1 MLNHKDSL
9 PLTNNNTLIESF
21 NQGDYMKSHSG
32 KTPAKEK
39 TPSDQLNVALSKVK
53 TELKNDRK
61 HLLIEKIKSVII
73 DMIYYSDAQIKV
85 NYSDYLSQKLNCNYT
100 YMSNLFSKVHGNTIQ
115 NFIIATKIERAKE
128 LMMYDD
134 LTLTEIAFKL
144 HYSSVAH
151 ISNQFKK
158 VTGLSPSQFKAS
170 LAQNHN
176 NNSLLSN
183 NLAANTETDAA
194 TAMEETVVIPI
205 NSPQA
210 DNKEGL
216 QQVEG

>member
-1 MLNHKDSL
+1 MLNKETTL
-9 PLTNNNTLIESF
+9 PLNSVITESGATHGFIKNIPGHNN
-21 NQGDYMKSHSG
+21 
-32 KTPAKEK
+32 
-39 TPSDQLNVALSKVK
+39 LNKGEDLNLALNKVK

-73 DMIYYSDAQIKV
+73 DMIYYSDTQIKV

-100 YMSNLFSKVHGNTIQ
+100 YMSNLFSKVHGDTIQ
-115 NFIIATKIERAKE
+115 SFIIATKIERAKE

-158 VTGLSPSQFKAS
+158 VTGMSPSTFKAS
-170 LAQNHN
+170 LSQNT
-176 NNSLLSN
+176 SLLSSN
-183 NLAANTETDAA
+183 NTANTEAVTA
-194 TAMEETVVIPI
+194 TEESRIIPI
-205 NSPQA
+205 NPSQTA
-210 DNKEGL
+210 DLNKEGL
-216 QQVEG
+216 HQVEG

>member
-1 MLNHKDSL
+1 MLNQKETL
-9 PLTNNNTLIESF
+9 PLNSVITGSGTTE
-21 NQGDYMKSHSG
+21 GYMKPLHGNHNSSAG
-32 KTPAKEK
+32 SE
-39 TPSDQLNVALSKVK
+39 DLNVALNKVK

-73 DMIYYSDAQIKV
+73 DMIYYSDTQIKV

-100 YMSNLFSKVHGNTIQ
+100 YMSNLFSKVHGDTIQ
-115 NFIIATKIERAKE
+115 SFIIATKIERAKE

-158 VTGLSPSQFKAS
+158 VTGLSPSTLKA
-170 LAQNHN
+170 
-176 NNSLLSN
+176 
-183 NLAANTETDAA
+183 T
-194 TAMEETVVIPI
+194 
-205 NSPQA
+205 
-210 DNKEGL
+210 
-216 QQVEG
+216 

>member
-1 MLNHKDSL
+1 MLNHNKETL
-9 PLTNNNTLIESF
+9 PLNSVITEAGSQGYIKNIHG
-21 NQGDYMKSHSG
+21 NQKATGTED
-32 KTPAKEK
+32 
-39 TPSDQLNVALSKVK
+39 LNVAINKVK

-100 YMSNLFSKVHGNTIQ
+100 YMSNLFSKVHGDTIQ
-115 NFIIATKIERAKE
+115 SFIIATKIERAKE

-158 VTGLSPSQFKAS
+158 VTGMSPSTFKAS
-170 LAQNHN
+170 LAQNTT
-176 NNSLLSN
+176 LLSSN
-183 NLAANTETDAA
+183 FTANTDTEAVTA
-194 TAMEETVVIPI
+194 TEESRIIPI
-205 NSPQA
+205 NPSQTA
-210 DNKEGL
+210 EHNKEGL
-216 QQVEG
+216 QVEG